1 MDFRLKVFY
10 SVATNLSF
18 TQASRELFISQPAIS
33 KHIRELEQQY
43 KTPLFERNGNKIG
56 LTRAGKLLLS
66 HAQSLL
72 AAYRQLDF
80 EMNLLT
86 DHFSGELRLGASTTI
101 AQYVLPPLLAQFI
114 QTFPEIHL
122 SLISG
127 NSHEIEK
134 ALTDGKIDLGLVE
147 GCAALNT
154 LHYETFMRDEL
165 VIITHT
171 TSSFARY
178 DELTLEQFCT
188 LPLVLRENGS
198 GTLQVLEAALVEHKI
213 KLAHL
218 NILIQL
224 GSTESIKLF
233 LENSDT
239 LGVVSIRSV
248 VKELMNN
255 QFKVIDVKG
264 LKMERLFKFARPLG
278 RSSGQDENFI
288 RFLLQRKT
296 GR

>member
-18 TQASRELFISQPAIS
+18 TKASQELFISQPAIS

-43 KTPLFERNGNKIG
+43 KTPLFERKSNKIR
-56 LTRAGKLLLS
+56 LTRAGELLFS
-66 HAQSLL
+66 HTQSLL
-72 AAYRQLDF
+72 AAYRQLEF

-86 DHFSGELRLGASTTI
+86 GHFTCELRLGASTTI

-114 QTFPEIHL
+114 RTFPDIHL
-122 SLISG
+122 TLISG
-127 NSHEIEK
+127 NSNEIEK
-134 ALTDGKIDLGLVE
+134 MLTEGKIDLGLVE
-147 GCAALNT
+147 GCTYLNT
-154 LHYETFMRDEL
+154 LHYENFIRDEL
-165 VIITHT
+165 VVVTHAKST
-171 TSSFARY
+171 LATQ

-198 GTLQVLEAALVEHKI
+198 GTLQVLETALAEHKI
-213 KLAHL
+213 KLSNL

-239 LGVVSIRSV
+239 LSAISIRSV
-248 VKELMNN
+248 AKDIVNGTFKIIEVK
-255 QFKVIDVKG
+255 D
-264 LKMERLFKFARPLG
+264 LKMERLFRFVRPLG
-278 RSSGQDENFI
+278 RSSGLDENFI
-288 RFLLQRKT
+288 QFLRQIER
-296 GR
+296 